1 VIPKEE
7 KATLSTIR
15 INTDVRIRP
24 GRPGDLELLGLWND
38 AIDRVVAPT
47 LRRQESGEALV
58 LLALIEPWPMGH
70 LLVDFT
76 AHAADGASHLWHMG
90 VHDALRRRG
99 IGTELI
105 ATAERASVMRGL
117 SAALI
122 EVEKDN
128 PDALRLY
135 QRLGYLV
142 IGEQDDVWPEP
153 DANGELHDVMHPCWR
168 MRKEL
173 AAVRE

>member
-1 VIPKEE
+1 MG
-7 KATLSTIR
+7 S
-15 INTDVRIRP
+15 
-24 GRPGDLELLGLWND
+24 LGKCN
-38 AIDRVVAPT
+38 
-47 LRRQESGEALV
+47 
-58 LLALIEPWPMGH
+58 H
-70 LLVDFT
+70 FT

-90 VHDALRRRG
+90 MHDALRRRG

-105 ATAERASVMRGL
+105 ATAERASMMRGL

-153 DANGELHDVMHPCWR
+153 DANGELHDVTHPCWR

-173 AAVRE
+173 VPVCE